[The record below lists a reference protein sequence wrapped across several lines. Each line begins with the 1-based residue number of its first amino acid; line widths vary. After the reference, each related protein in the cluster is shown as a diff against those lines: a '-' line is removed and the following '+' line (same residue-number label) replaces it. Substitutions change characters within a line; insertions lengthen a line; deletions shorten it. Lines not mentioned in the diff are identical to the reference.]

1 MVTLRFPWFLR
12 ACLAL
17 ILALVLAGTGAAHRP
32 VERPGAA
39 AALAEFL
46 AAGGSL
52 EDLCHVAGG
61 EGHGPAH
68 GLIECPACMLQK
80 AAALIA
86 MAEGVRPAPMERAE
100 IIAFAHGQP
109 DAPSRPVFLPP
120 ARGPPA
126 HLLS

>member
-1 MVTLRFPWFLR
+1 MVFARAPWFLR

-32 VERPGAA
+32 VERPGEA
-39 AALAEFL
+39 AALAQFL

-52 EDLCHVAGG
+52 EDLCHEAGG

-68 GLIECPACMLQK
+68 ALSECPACVLQK

-86 MAEGVRPAPMERAE
+86 VAEGLRPAPMGRAE
-100 IIAFAHGQP
+100 VILA
-109 DAPSRPVFLPP
+109 APVQLAAPKRHVLLPP
-120 ARGPPA
+120 ARGPPVP
-126 HLLS
+126 LLS